1 VNVFDPDRR
10 FVFDRNMKPPPW
22 HDPILGVGDLQPRRA
37 RGGFL
42 WVEPLATDLDPFVNC
57 HFAEHLT
64 LTH

>member
-1 VNVFDPDRR
+1 
-10 FVFDRNMKPPPW
+10 MKPPPW